1 VSYYDYYQ
9 PEWMRHILDAT
20 PGLENVAG
28 VGGFIEGDADRP
40 QTKFEQRGIKAG
52 RISQFLHYEKLS

>member
-1 VSYYDYYQ
+1 
-9 PEWMRHILDAT
+9 MRHILDAT

-52 RISQFLHYEKLS
+52 RISQFLHCKKLSQP